1 MDKTTEEP
9 LRGKGLRIAV
19 VVSRFNTPITQKLL
33 EGAVEQLKR
42 LGVREGGIEVM
53 WVPGAFEL
61 PQAVKALAQTRKY
74 DGILPL
80 GCVIRGETPHF
91 DYICQAVTYGLSE
104 LALRSE
110 VPIVYGVL
118 TTDTAEQALERAGSE
133 RNKGAEAA
141 ASLIELIGALRT
153 LKD

>member
-1 MDKTTEEP
+1 MDKTTEE
-9 LRGKGLRIAV
+9 LLQGKGLRIAV
-19 VVSRFNTPITQKLL
+19 VVSRFNASITQKLL
-33 EGAVEQLKR
+33 AGAVAQLKR

-91 DYICQAVTYGLSE
+91 EYICQAVTYGLSE

-141 ASLIELIGALRT
+141 ASLIDLIGALRT